1 MTVGNEH
8 TFVRS
13 IHGILRRK
21 HPKLYVW
28 KINANYAGGVPDAY
42 YSMKSDLWVEYKYLK
57 SLPQKPETI
66 VQYRLSE
73 LQKDWLIRRDA
84 EGRDVCV
91 VVGSPQGNLILP
103 GAAYTEKSG
112 TYVNLEGRVQRGN
125 RAVFPP
131 GDAREDWTILR
142 ALSERLGNV
151 LPFDTI
157 EELQRH
163 AHHDQP
169 DHSGDGRVD
178 EDHVLLRGE

>member
-1 MTVGNEH
+1 MTAGTEH

-103 GAAYTEKSG
+103 GTAWRRQITSADFISRAVDNIEVAAY
-112 TYVNLEGRVQRGN
+112 
-125 RAVFPP
+125 
-131 GDAREDWTILR
+131 I
-142 ALSERLGNV
+142 
-151 LPFDTI
+151 
-157 EELQRH
+157 
-163 AHHDQP
+163 HDQV
-169 DHSGDGRVD
+169 S
-178 EDHVLLRGE
+178 

>member
-42 YSMKSDLWVEYKYLK
+42 YSMKNDLWVEYKYLK

-91 VVGSPQGNLILP
+91 VVGSPQGNLIFP
-103 GAAYTEKSG
+103 GTAWRHPITSADFISRAVDNIEVAAYI
-112 TYVNLEGRVQRGN
+112 Y
-125 RAVFPP
+125 
-131 GDAREDWTILR
+131 
-142 ALSERLGNV
+142 
-151 LPFDTI
+151 
-157 EELQRH
+157 
-163 AHHDQP
+163 DQV
-169 DHSGDGRVD
+169 S
-178 EDHVLLRGE
+178 

>member
-1 MTVGNEH
+1 MTAGTEH

-91 VVGSPQGNLILP
+91 VVGSPQGNLIFP
-103 GAAYTEKSG
+103 GTAWRRPITSADFISRAVDNTEVAAYIYEQVS
-112 TYVNLEGRVQRGN
+112 
-125 RAVFPP
+125 
-131 GDAREDWTILR
+131 
-142 ALSERLGNV
+142 
-151 LPFDTI
+151 
-157 EELQRH
+157 
-163 AHHDQP
+163 
-169 DHSGDGRVD
+169 
-178 EDHVLLRGE
+178 

>member
-1 MTVGNEH
+1 MTTGNEH

-91 VVGSPQGNLILP
+91 VVGSPQGNLIFP
-103 GAAYTEKSG
+103 GTAWRRPITSADFISRAVDNIEVAAYI
-112 TYVNLEGRVQRGN
+112 Y
-125 RAVFPP
+125 
-131 GDAREDWTILR
+131 
-142 ALSERLGNV
+142 
-151 LPFDTI
+151 
-157 EELQRH
+157 
-163 AHHDQP
+163 DQV
-169 DHSGDGRVD
+169 S
-178 EDHVLLRGE
+178 

>member
-1 MTVGNEH
+1 MTAGNEH

-21 HPKLYVW
+21 HPTLYVW

-91 VVGSPQGNLILP
+91 VVGSPQGNLIFP
-103 GAAYTEKSG
+103 GTAWRRPITSADFISRAVDNIEVAAYI
-112 TYVNLEGRVQRGN
+112 Y
-125 RAVFPP
+125 
-131 GDAREDWTILR
+131 
-142 ALSERLGNV
+142 
-151 LPFDTI
+151 
-157 EELQRH
+157 
-163 AHHDQP
+163 DQV
-169 DHSGDGRVD
+169 S
-178 EDHVLLRGE
+178 